1 MLTFRIAITAAVMA
15 FITAVVA
22 CLILIQLETFHA
34 AAKAAA
40 SAAMDAASRN
50 SRTRFDAELA
60 ELSATVRLLSTDPSI
75 ADSDERSET
84 DRAIVLFKT
93 ALQVLPQTDSIYV
106 GYDNGCWLQ
115 VRRLDTLDPAERR
128 KLNAPLGAVYDV
140 NLVQPNS
147 GGAPPMRRIFEDEE
161 GNKIEQ
167 LDLANYGYD
176 PRKRDWYR
184 DTMQSDRALVSSPYA
199 SFSIGTPMITLS
211 APLLGTVPGVIAGDL
226 NSISSAN

>member
-22 CLILIQLETFHA
+22 CLILIQIETFHA

-128 KLNAPLGAVYDV
+128 KLNAVRRTSTRAASREAWNGDNFRRVRRSYCA
-140 NLVQPNS
+140 S
-147 GGAPPMRRIFEDEE
+147 GFCPFGCLHEDGSFPSRAT
-161 GNKIEQ
+161 GNRGNPQ
-167 LDLANYGYD
+167 
-176 PRKRDWYR
+176 
-184 DTMQSDRALVSSPYA
+184 RAGRCGNA
-199 SFSIGTPMITLS
+199 EMGWR
-211 APLLGTVPGVIAGDL
+211 
-226 NSISSAN
+226 

>member
-128 KLNAPLGAVYDV
+128 
-140 NLVQPNS
+140 
-147 GGAPPMRRIFEDEE
+147 
-161 GNKIEQ
+161 
-167 LDLANYGYD
+167 
-176 PRKRDWYR
+176 
-184 DTMQSDRALVSSPYA
+184 
-199 SFSIGTPMITLS
+199 
-211 APLLGTVPGVIAGDL
+211 
-226 NSISSAN
+226 